1 MIGEL
6 ARKRAGWASTPPRS
20 HPMNDNDNAYLEDWS
35 QDDLEN
41 MIVRL
46 LRRVYELEGIV
57 ARLETWSDV

>member
-1 MIGEL
+1 
-6 ARKRAGWASTPPRS
+6 
-20 HPMNDNDNAYLEDWS
+20 MNDNDNAYLEDWS